1 METTVATIKVGARS
15 SRLSRIQTQNALE
28 KLRLMLP
35 RVRFEEIFLSS
46 PGDRDRAT
54 DLRESPAD
62 FFTRD
67 LDEAVLSG
75 ELDCAVHSAK
85 DVPDPVPEGLDWFWL
100 PWREDPRDAIVLAP
114 GRSVADLPP
123 NPVSGISSERR
134 EDYCRQRFPGAR
146 FKAIRGNIEQRLV
159 QVDSGEY
166 DFVIMAAAALLR
178 LGIEDRISEWI
189 PLEALPTPDGQGA
202 LALTFRSGNPF
213 FLRLRSIAV
222 RAVTFAGGGVGEGM
236 GTVAT
241 LRALARCDVCLH
253 DTLLDHGLLGAL
265 PPAAVCIDVGKRCG
279 SHSVPQPVTTELIS
293 MWARRGARVVRLKG
307 GDPCIFGRLAEE
319 VEALDALHLPYRV
332 LPGVSS
338 LSAAASCSGILPTR
352 RGVSRGFCAMS
363 PRVKGGAVASVA
375 KAERGT
381 LPVVFFMAVTAARD
395 VVKQMQADGEPADT
409 PAAMVM
415 NAGADDAAVV
425 RGTLADICDKA
436 ERYRMDEGT
445 DSLGTAARPWKPGLF
460 IVGQVAAY
468 AFREDRGAL
477 EGQRVL
483 LTCSAALQE
492 KAAGEVTDFGGIPV
506 QRPLIRLEPTADG
519 LRYAARVAEFDWV
532 VLTSPSAARCFAQL
546 LDAAGLDVRR
556 VPKLLVCG
564 AGTARELEA
573 LHLHADAQ
581 PKAGFSGAA
590 VVDAARLVIGNGTRV
605 LRLRSQKAGPDLAR
619 ALRQLG
625 AEVEDC
631 VLYENKTVTY
641 DNMPRFDTVFFA
653 SASAVDAYASAW
665 GGESLEGRIVVAIG
679 QPTLA
684 ALRGIGV
691 AADVVGSEATV
702 ESSIRSLAEHMV
714 RGRLEDEWCCRS
726 AHNALTSRH
735 GHVPVG

>member
-1 METTVATIKVGARS
+1 METAVATIRVGARS
-15 SRLSRIQTQNALE
+15 SRLSQIQTRNALE

-35 RVRFEEIFLSS
+35 RVRFEETFLSS

-67 LDEAVLSG
+67 LDQAVLSG

-123 NPVSGISSERR
+123 DPVAGISSERR

-146 FKAIRGNIEQRLV
+146 LKTIRGNIEQRLV

-178 LGIEDRISEWI
+178 LGIADRISEWI
-189 PLEALPTPDGQGA
+189 PLEALPTPDGQGT
-202 LALTFRSGNPF
+202 LALTFKAGNPF
-213 FLRLRSIAV
+213 FQRLRSIAV

-253 DTLLDHGLLGAL
+253 DTLLDHGLLDAL
-265 PPAAVCIDVGKRCG
+265 PPSAVRIDVGKRCG

-293 MWARRGARVVRLKG
+293 LWARRGARVVRLKG

-319 VEALDALHLPYRV
+319 VEALDSLHLPYRV

-338 LSAAASCSGILPTR
+338 LSVAASCSGILPTQ

-363 PRVKGGAVASVA
+363 PRVKGGATASVA
-375 KAERGT
+375 KAERGR
-381 LPVVFFMAVTAARD
+381 LPVVFFMAVTVARD
-395 VVKQMQADGEPADT
+395 VVKQMLADGETPET

-415 NAGADDAAVV
+415 NAGTDDAAVV

-436 ERYRMDEGT
+436 EQSRLHEATDTEGK
-445 DSLGTAARPWKPGLF
+445 AALPWKPGLF
-460 IVGQVAAY
+460 IVGQVAAH
-468 AFREDRGAL
+468 AFEEDWGAL

-483 LTCSAALQE
+483 LTCSEALQE
-492 KAAGEVTDFGGIPV
+492 KAAGEVTDFGGVPV
-506 QRPLIRLEPTADG
+506 RRPLIRLEPTTDG
-519 LRYAARVAEFDWV
+519 LEQARHIAEFDWV
-532 VLTSPSAARCFAQL
+532 VLTSPSAVRCFAQL
-546 LDAAGLDVRR
+546 LSKAGVDLRR

-564 AGTARELEA
+564 GGTARELES

-581 PKAGFSGAA
+581 PEAGFSGAA
-590 VVDAARLVIGNGTRV
+590 VVEAARLVIGEGSRV
-605 LRLRSQKAGPDLAR
+605 LRLRSQRAGPDLAG

-625 AEVEDC
+625 AEVDDC
-631 VLYENKTVTY
+631 VLYENKTVAY
-641 DNMPRFDTVFFA
+641 DSKPRFDAVFFA
-653 SASAVDAYASAW
+653 SASAVEAYASAW
-665 GGESLEGRIVVAIG
+665 GGESLEGKTVIAIG

-684 ALRGIGV
+684 ALRGVGV
-691 AADVVGSEATV
+691 ETDVVGAQATV
-702 ESSIRSLAEHMV
+702 ESSIRSLAEHTV
-714 RGRLEDEWCCRS
+714 RRRLEREKGKTTDTRLPEMGR
-726 AHNALTSRH
+726 T
-735 GHVPVG
+735 G